1 VDAGIVIPL
10 LLLALV
16 ALALVLFVRRASLA
30 ISRTR
35 RIERFQSESDALGT
49 RIDGV
54 LAAMIVRVD
63 LARHGDVT
71 PADIEGEVR
80 DALTAISG
88 GLEEARAIEVP
99 AAFAESHAGM
109 VAELAHAVRAT
120 EMVLHGCSVGEGRGR
135 REHMNEAQTAI
146 KRGYLNLSHAREAL
160 AEHVSDLAAAR
171 EPSGRKW
178 RTSRI

>member
-1 VDAGIVIPL
+1 MDPGIVIPL

-35 RIERFQSESDALGT
+35 RIERFQRDTDALGK
-49 RIDGV
+49 RLDAV
-54 LAAMIVRVD
+54 LGGMIERVD
-63 LARHGDVT
+63 LARHGDIT
-71 PADIEGEVR
+71 PADIESDVR
-80 DALTAISG
+80 AAQMALSS

-99 AAFAESHAGM
+99 LAFAESHAGM
-109 VAELAHAVRAT
+109 VAELEHAVRAT
-120 EMVLHGCSVGEGRGR
+120 EMVLHGCIVSAERGR
-135 REHMNEAQTAI
+135 WERMNEAQTAI
-146 KRGYLNLSHAREAL
+146 KRGYLNLSHARESL